1 MGEEQE
7 LAFEFTFNRS
17 LKVEG
22 RPERLTADA
31 GVVLLREL
39 DERLELTSSLGEA
52 LRDDRSQDD
61 IRYAMTELLRQ
72 RIYGFAQGYRS
83 QDDLDRTAHDPA
95 MRVAVWEGGGDRV
108 LEERLSSQP
117 TQSRLLDAL
126 AEKENLERTR
136 SALPDWLERFTLA
149 CGEGRKLAR
158 STLDLDS
165 SDLAV
170 YGLQEG
176 GRYNGHY
183 RRKVY
188 HPLVASLAPNGSYDD
203 VRLGEGFLHAIL
215 RSGEVHTAAGA
226 LRFVR
231 NATAKAKRVAR
242 SVDIRMDAGFTI
254 GRVMDGLSSDGIRFV
269 GRLAR
274 NSILERMAE
283 PFLARPVGRPPAQGY
298 EFAVELGWYQAEDW
312 EYAQRVVL
320 VVVDRPDPIT
330 GQLALWPNIFFL
342 VTNWMQ
348 AQRSGDELLE
358 HYRGRGTFED
368 RFTEIK
374 NSIRPSL
381 SSPRFVENEATFLLA
396 LLAHNLLGMTRG
408 MLEDETGSGWDVE
421 RVRNTMLKTGGRIV
435 KHSRRLVLAVSS
447 AVVPI
452 WNLFYRA
459 LSRLRVRASKT
470 RPKRRSAW
478 VPPPPHAHLSL
489 VLRQ

>member
-1 MGEEQE
+1 MGEEQT
-7 LAFEFTFNRS
+7 LAFECTFNRS
-17 LKVEG
+17 LKVES

-39 DERLELTSSLGEA
+39 DERLKLTSSLGES
-52 LRDDRSQDD
+52 LRDDRAPDQT
-61 IRYAMTELLRQ
+61 RYKMTELLRQ
-72 RIYGFAQGYRS
+72 RIYGFAQGYRH
-83 QDDLDRTAHDPA
+83 QDDGDHTAHDPA

-108 LEERLSSQP
+108 LHERLSSQP

-126 AEKENLERTR
+126 AIKENLEGTR
-136 SALPDWLERFTLA
+136 VALSDWTESFTLA
-149 CGEGRKLAR
+149 AGEARKLAR
-158 STLDLDS
+158 ATLDLDS

-170 YGLQEG
+170 FGQQEG

-183 RRKVY
+183 RRKVF

-203 VRLGEGFLHAIL
+203 ARLGEGFVHAIL

-231 NATAKAKRVAR
+231 TATGKARRLAR
-242 SVDIRMDAGFTI
+242 TVDIRMDAGFTI
-254 GRVMDGLSSDGIRFV
+254 GRVMDGLAADGIRFV

-274 NSILERMAE
+274 NPILERMAE
-283 PFLARPVGRPPAQGY
+283 PFLKRPVGRPPAEGY
-298 EFAVELGWYQAEDW
+298 EFVVELGFYQAEDW

-342 VTNWMQ
+342 VTNWTQ
-348 AQRSGDELLE
+348 EQRTGDELLS
-358 HYRGRGTFED
+358 HYRERGTFED
-368 RFTEIK
+368 RFAEIK
-374 NSIRPSL
+374 NSVRPSL

-396 LLAHNLLGMTRG
+396 LLAHNVLGMVRG
-408 MLEDETGSGWDVE
+408 LLEEATGSGWDVE
-421 RVRNTMLKTGGRIV
+421 RVRNTALKTAGRIV
-435 KHSRRLVLAVSS
+435 KHSRYLILAVSS

-459 LSRLRVRASKT
+459 LSRLRVPA
-470 RPKRRSAW
+470 PKAGPNRRSAW
-478 VPPPPHAHLSL
+478 VSPPPHAHLSL

>member
-1 MGEEQE
+1 
-7 LAFEFTFNRS
+7 
-17 LKVEG
+17 
-22 RPERLTADA
+22 
-31 GVVLLREL
+31 
-39 DERLELTSSLGEA
+39 
-52 LRDDRSQDD
+52 
-61 IRYAMTELLRQ
+61 
-72 RIYGFAQGYRS
+72 
-83 QDDLDRTAHDPA
+83 
-95 MRVAVWEGGGDRV
+95 
-108 LEERLSSQP
+108 
-117 TQSRLLDAL
+117 
-126 AEKENLERTR
+126 
-136 SALPDWLERFTLA
+136 
-149 CGEGRKLAR
+149 
-158 STLDLDS
+158 
-165 SDLAV
+165 
-170 YGLQEG
+170 
-176 GRYNGHY
+176 
-183 RRKVY
+183 
-188 HPLVASLAPNGSYDD
+188 
-203 VRLGEGFLHAIL
+203 
-215 RSGEVHTAAGA
+215 
-226 LRFVR
+226 
-231 NATAKAKRVAR
+231 
-242 SVDIRMDAGFTI
+242 
-254 GRVMDGLSSDGIRFV
+254 MDGLSSDGIRFV

-342 VTNWMQ
+342 VTNWTQ